1 MPRNNSP
8 TVERPLSSLPSTLNT
23 GGFRDLLFVSVQ
35 FTRRGDA
42 AGDIRATIALLTS
55 PSLLSWASTARK
67 DGGLGS
73 VNIPLYSDKNHKLAK
88 DYGVLIEEEGIALRG
103 LFIIDPKGTI
113 RQVYLLF
120 STSLMRTY
128 S

>member
-1 MPRNNSP
+1 M
-8 TVERPLSSLPSTLNT
+8 
-23 GGFRDLLFVSVQ
+23 
-35 FTRRGDA
+35 
-42 AGDIRATIALLTS
+42 LTS

-103 LFIIDPKGTI
+103 LFIIDPRGTI
-113 RQVYLLF
+113 RQVCLLF
-120 STSLMRTY
+120 PRNGWDAHVLKNSTIDY
-128 S
+128 HQ